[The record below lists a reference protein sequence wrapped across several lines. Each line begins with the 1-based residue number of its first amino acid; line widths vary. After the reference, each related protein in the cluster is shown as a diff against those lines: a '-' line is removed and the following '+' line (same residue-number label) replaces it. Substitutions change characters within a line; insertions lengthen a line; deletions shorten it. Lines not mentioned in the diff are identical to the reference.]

1 MMGSSKSIALM
12 IAIGCDARLTES
24 TIKDIQMIDDYQ
36 EFLSSKAPMVE
47 ASGIEPK
54 PVNPILFDWQADVV
68 RWALKRGRAAL
79 FEDCGLGKTFQQV
92 EWARQIVDAGRI
104 RRVLI
109 VAPLSVSTQTINEAA
124 KLDVEVQYKSE
135 PDDST
140 GIWITNYQRIHKF
153 VGVELDGIVLDESS
167 ILKSLDGK
175 TRTLLLDEFT
185 RIPYRL
191 CCTATPSPNDL
202 TELANHAQFL
212 GVMPRVEMLATFF
225 VHDSEDSG
233 DQGWRLKRHGRDDFW
248 KWMAQWSVYVRRP
261 SDLGF
266 SDDGFILP
274 PLNISQ
280 SVVNTEYRPLD
291 SLFPVLANGIQGRNE
306 ARRATMDDRIAE
318 AARIIMDSP
327 DQWIVW
333 HGLNTEG
340 VKLAK
345 ILGPDAVLIEGAT
358 KDDDRVDRESRWRS
372 GDARVM
378 ITKPGMFGF
387 GLNWQHCHNVMYL
400 GLSDSFEQW
409 YQSIRRC
416 WRFGQGS
423 PVNVVVV
430 TSDAES
436 SIVDNVKRKERIADD
451 LASGIVAAMKD
462 SQIENIHG
470 KITKKDNYKMKTIK
484 ADNYTLMLGDCVER
498 IKDIETGSV
507 GLSVFSPPFAK
518 LYTYSPSD
526 RDMGNC
532 KNDDAF
538 FRHFGFLIP
547 ELLRVTMPGRRCC
560 VHVQQLA
567 LTMVNDGVMGMKDF
581 RADVVRAFVGAGW
594 IYDGEVVIDKDPQA
608 QAIRT
613 KTKSLMFVQK
623 NKDSASSRPAMADYI
638 LPFRAPGLNP
648 VPIKTNVSNEEW
660 IEFARPIWYNIKESD
675 TLNYQVAREN
685 DDERH
690 ICPLQ
695 LGTIERCVRLW
706 SNPGELVLSP
716 FMGIGS
722 EGYVSLKFDRR
733 FVGIELKESYFNNAA
748 KNISS
753 IVRQSCLFDATERIA
768 G

>member
-1 MMGSSKSIALM
+1 
-12 IAIGCDARLTES
+12 
-24 TIKDIQMIDDYQ
+24 
-36 EFLSSKAPMVE
+36 
-47 ASGIEPK
+47 
-54 PVNPILFDWQADVV
+54 
-68 RWALKRGRAAL
+68 
-79 FEDCGLGKTFQQV
+79 
-92 EWARQIVDAGRI
+92 
-104 RRVLI
+104 
-109 VAPLSVSTQTINEAA
+109 
-124 KLDVEVQYKSE
+124 
-135 PDDST
+135 
-140 GIWITNYQRIHKF
+140 
-153 VGVELDGIVLDESS
+153 
-167 ILKSLDGK
+167 
-175 TRTLLLDEFT
+175 
-185 RIPYRL
+185 
-191 CCTATPSPNDL
+191 
-202 TELANHAQFL
+202 
-212 GVMPRVEMLATFF
+212 
-225 VHDSEDSG
+225 
-233 DQGWRLKRHGRDDFW
+233 
-248 KWMAQWSVYVRRP
+248 
-261 SDLGF
+261 
-266 SDDGFILP
+266 
-274 PLNISQ
+274 
-280 SVVNTEYRPLD
+280 
-291 SLFPVLANGIQGRNE
+291 
-306 ARRATMDDRIAE
+306 
-318 AARIIMDSP
+318 
-327 DQWIVW
+327 
-333 HGLNTEG
+333 
-340 VKLAK
+340 
-345 ILGPDAVLIEGAT
+345 
-358 KDDDRVDRESRWRS
+358 
-372 GDARVM
+372 
-378 ITKPGMFGF
+378 
-387 GLNWQHCHNVMYL
+387 
-400 GLSDSFEQW
+400 
-409 YQSIRRC
+409 
-416 WRFGQGS
+416 
-423 PVNVVVV
+423 
-430 TSDAES
+430 
-436 SIVDNVKRKERIADD
+436 
-451 LASGIVAAMKD
+451 MKD

-638 LPFRAPGLNP
+638 LPFRAPGVNP
-648 VPIKTNVSNEEW
+648 IPIKTNVSNEEW

-753 IVRQSCLFDATERIA
+753 VVKQSYLFDTAERIA